1 MSTPA
6 EALLT
11 DIAVIGMAGRFP
23 GARTVDEFW
32 RNVRDGVESIQEY
45 ADADLLAAGVDPELL
60 EDPHYVKAGAPMPDM
75 ELFDLCG
82 AARHDPAA
90 KTTPFVLVAEAAR
103 RVGRPASRHRDVNKP
118 ASNFRR
124 L

>member
-32 RNVRDGVESIQEY
+32 RNVRDGVESIQQY
-45 ADADLLAAGVDPELL
+45 TDADLLAAGVDPELL
-60 EDPHYVKAGAPMPDM
+60 EIP
-75 ELFDLCG
+75 
-82 AARHDPAA
+82 
-90 KTTPFVLVAEAAR
+90 TT
-103 RVGRPASRHRDVNKP
+103 
-118 ASNFRR
+118 
-124 L
+124 

>member
-32 RNVRDGVESIQEY
+32 RNVRDGVESIQQY
-45 ADADLLAAGVDPELL
+45 TDADLLAAGVDPELL
-60 EDPHYVKAGAPMPDM
+60 EDPYYVKAGSPLPDM
-75 ELFDLCG
+75 ELDTAQG
-82 AARHDPAA
+82 AAAREERQ
-90 KTTPFVLVAEAAR
+90 TPFANLRELLK
-103 RVGRPASRHRDVNKP
+103 GNNERDP
-118 ASNFRR
+118 RTGE
-124 L
+124 